1 MKTIFNQQ
9 KALLKIRFT
18 RLFQKKTFCE
28 DSFFFFFFFGV
39 VFLCLVVL
47 EKICQKKT
55 TEDSI
60 KNINYF

>member
-18 RLFQKKTFCE
+18 HLFQKKTFCE
-28 DSFFFFFFFGV
+28 DGFFFFGG

-55 TEDSI
+55 TENSI

>member
-18 RLFQKKTFCE
+18 HLFQKKTFCE
-28 DSFFFFFFFGV
+28 DGFFFFFGG